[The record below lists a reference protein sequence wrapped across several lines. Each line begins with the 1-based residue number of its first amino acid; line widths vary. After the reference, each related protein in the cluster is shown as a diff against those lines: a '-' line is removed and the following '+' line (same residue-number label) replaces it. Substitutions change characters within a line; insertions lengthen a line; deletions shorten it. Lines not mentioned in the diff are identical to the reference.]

1 MAQVLKNLLTD
12 YGYNLVALPK
22 SDLEPLGLLFKRDDG
37 LGSIDSSLLKL
48 FTIADAAPPVI
59 RRDSA
64 VSDIKGSALVTFDAK
79 AGINLLQS
87 LLGHLGLGKASA
99 KLDLN
104 TNHTV
109 AIGYEQITEDKI
121 DLLELDN
128 YISGSDPNRVQFN
141 TFKDKLENSELYVI
155 NAVLKSS
162 TFSIKIDDK
171 SGQKVN
177 LDATVVAPSGK
188 TTVGKRLAGGAE
200 LTEVFLDAERGKRV
214 LSFLLPLAAF
224 VVLSVTLGMYAATI
238 LYLVFAMRFQGGYGW
253 IASLAT
259 AILTAAFLYLALE
272 KFFQIG
278 LLKGPLE
285 PLLGL

>member
-1 MAQVLKNLLTD
+1 MITRFWAEIGTAILT
-12 YGYNLVALPK
+12 LVFGLVIVK
-22 SDLEPLGLLFKRDDG
+22 GSLEFGIG
-37 LGSIDSSLLKL
+37 WDSSGPQPGAFPFYAGTL
-48 FTIADAAPPVI
+48 IALA
-59 RRDSA
+59 SL
-64 VSDIKGSALVTFDAK
+64 GTLAL
-79 AGINLLQS
+79 
-87 LLGHLGLGKASA
+87 
-99 KLDLN
+99 
-104 TNHTV
+104 
-109 AIGYEQITEDKI
+109 
-121 DLLELDN
+121 
-128 YISGSDPNRVQFN
+128 
-141 TFKDKLENSELYVI
+141 
-155 NAVLKSS
+155 
-162 TFSIKIDDK
+162 
-171 SGQKVN
+171 
-177 LDATVVAPSGK
+177 
-188 TTVGKRLAGGAE
+188 TVGKRLAGGAE